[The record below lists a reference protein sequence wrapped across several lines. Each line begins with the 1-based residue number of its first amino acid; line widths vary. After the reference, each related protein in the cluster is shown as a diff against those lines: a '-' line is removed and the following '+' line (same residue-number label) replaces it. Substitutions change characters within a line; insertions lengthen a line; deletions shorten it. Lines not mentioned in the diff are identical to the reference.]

1 MDRLRKLR
9 RIMIKI
15 ANRYILGLADKAK
28 IDADYIDVRYSPK
41 FREEGENGHAP
52 EYYHICLKHSS
63 GDATIKA
70 DGNTYATEAEAN
82 TALDNFVASIFDG

>member
-1 MDRLRKLR
+1 
-9 RIMIKI
+9 MIKLN
-15 ANRYILGLADKAK
+15 NRYILGTLDKQI

-41 FREEGENGHAP
+41 FREEGQDGYTP

-70 DGNTYATEAEAN
+70 DGQTYSTEAEAL
-82 TALDNFVASIFDG
+82 TALDAFIISLGFTLP